1 MPFPPC
7 NLYNSPKGCDR
18 PAGKCRY
25 PHVPASAAGG
35 GGAASFSTSTPAM
48 AAVAVSGAS
57 SSSSISSE
65 MQLLREEVTLLRKQ
79 VMDLPAIKLEMSR
92 MQEQLM
98 ELPSLREQIL
108 HLKEQL
114 NRSSASSS
122 TVVAMEAVGGGASS
136 APSSV
141 PESSAAAGGGGGSKT
156 VESPEEY
163 EVKKYASWD
172 DMPELPEDV
181 LRGLIEIGFDRPSQ
195 VQQLS
200 VVPFI
205 MGYDLLVQAQSGT
218 GKTGAFVA
226 GLLSRLTKKQ
236 VAQVLV
242 ICPTTDIA
250 EQHARLIR
258 AMGDRSG
265 VSVHTL
271 VAGTSEYTDSQMLKR
286 GVQVIVATP
295 GRLFKMMSD
304 PRNGGWHKSLHT
316 VVMDEADQLLTSPFV
331 EQVQL
336 IGELLPVAAQLCL
349 FSATMPPEVLVTAN
363 KLLRPSAV
371 RILVKP
377 TELSLAGI
385 KQYSVDVPDR
395 DWDTKASTA
404 MDLVKQLNAP
414 SVLIFCKK
422 QDSVNQLTDIM
433 QSEGFKVAA
442 MHGDLKGEVRS
453 AVMDAFRMGKVSVLI
468 TTGVLSRGI
477 DFQGLQLVIN
487 FDLPTDVSTYLHQT
501 GRVGRFGRKGTAIN
515 LVTPWEKAK
524 MEEIATFYQM
534 QVRELPADI
543 QKILE

>member
-1 MPFPPC
+1 
-7 NLYNSPKGCDR
+7 
-18 PAGKCRY
+18 
-25 PHVPASAAGG
+25 
-35 GGAASFSTSTPAM
+35 M
-48 AAVAVSGAS
+48 AAVAVLGA

-65 MQLLREEVTLLRKQ
+65 MQELREEVTLLRKQ
-79 VMDLPAIKLEMSR
+79 LMELLAIKLEMSR

-114 NRSSASSS
+114 DRSSASSS
-122 TVVAMEAVGGGASS
+122 TVVAIEAVGGGASS
-136 APSSV
+136 ASSTSSSV
-141 PESSAAAGGGGGSKT
+141 PESSAAAGGGGGET
-156 VESPEEY
+156 VESAEEY
-163 EVKKYASWD
+163 EVKPFASWD
-172 DMPELPEDV
+172 DMLLLKENV

-200 VVPFI
+200 VAPFI
-205 MGYDLLVQAQSGT
+205 MGFDLLVQAQSGT
-218 GKTGAFVA
+218 GKTGAFTA
-226 GLLSRLTKKQ
+226 GLLNRLTKEQK
-236 VAQVLV
+236 AQVLV
-242 ICPTTDIA
+242 ISPTTDIA

-265 VSVHTL
+265 VTVHTL
-271 VAGTSEYTDSQMLKR
+271 VAGTSELTDSQMLKR

-295 GRLFKMMSD
+295 GRLYKMMSD
-304 PRNGGWHKSLHT
+304 PRNGGWHKSLRT

-331 EQVQL
+331 EQIQC
-336 IGELLPVAAQLCL
+336 IGELLPEAAQLCL

-371 RILVKP
+371 RILVQP
-377 TELSLAGI
+377 TELALAGI
-385 KQYSVDVPDR
+385 KQFSVDVPDR

-404 MDLVKQLNAP
+404 MDLVKQLNPP

-422 QDSVNQLTDIM
+422 QDSVTKLTDIM

-477 DFQGLQLVIN
+477 HFQGLQLVIN